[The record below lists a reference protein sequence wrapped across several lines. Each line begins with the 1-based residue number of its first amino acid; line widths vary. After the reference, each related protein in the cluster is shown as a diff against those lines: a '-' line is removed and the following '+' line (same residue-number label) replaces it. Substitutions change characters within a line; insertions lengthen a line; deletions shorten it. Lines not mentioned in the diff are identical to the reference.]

1 MNNHYAVYQIG
12 HCIFGVG
19 ATPDAARADA
29 GQWLDGGA
37 EAAGEV
43 PMYRR
48 GQFVSGDVVV
58 IGCSEA
64 LAEQVMA
71 QGGADG
77 FRESD
82 GGLVTADEAEAA
94 S

>member
-1 MNNHYAVYQIG
+1 MSSYAVYQIG

-37 EAAGEV
+37 EAAAAV

-58 IGCSEA
+58 MPCSAA
-64 LAEQVMA
+64 LAKQVEA

-77 FRESD
+77 FMEMD
-82 GGLVTADEAEAA
+82 GCLVTADEAEAA

>member
-1 MNNHYAVYQIG
+1 MSSYAVYQIG

-29 GQWLDGGA
+29 AQWMEGGE
-37 EAAGEV
+37 EAAAAV

-48 GQFVSGDVVV
+48 GQFASGDVVV
-58 IGCSEA
+58 MPCTAA
-64 LAEQVMA
+64 LALQVDA

-77 FRESD
+77 FMEVE
-82 GGLVTADEAEAA
+82 GGLYSKKEWT

>member
-1 MNNHYAVYQIG
+1 MTNFAVYQIG

-37 EAAGEV
+37 EAAAAV

-48 GQFVSGDVVV
+48 GQFAAGAVVV
-58 IGCSEA
+58 IPCTA
-64 LAEQVMA
+64 VLAAQVEA

-77 FRESD
+77 FMEVE
-82 GGLVTADEAEAA
+82 GGLYSKSEWT

>member
-1 MNNHYAVYQIG
+1 MSSYAVYQIG
-12 HCIFGVG
+12 HVIFGVG

-29 GQWLDGGA
+29 AAWMDGGA
-37 EAAGEV
+37 PAAAAV

-48 GQFVSGDVVV
+48 GQFAAGAVVV
-58 IGCSEA
+58 IPCTA
-64 LAEQVMA
+64 VLAAQVEA

-77 FRESD
+77 FMEVE
-82 GGLVTADEAEAA
+82 GGLYSRDEWT